1 MAFTA
6 TSPMHVV
13 LERGRVPVASC
24 DVVHAGAVLPI
35 EIAATKTGKYPATTS
50 LFVACKIRV
59 EHVSVLRGTDLDAST
74 RAHIWCFQPT
84 APPHTFF
91 LLSPT
96 TASAIYKSLPPDH
109 ALKRDALARTMLECW
124 MPRPIA
130 AVVADRDSTSP
141 SLSISPP
148 SAAVAKSE
156 LASSDSGDSASL
168 SSSESGVSDV
178 SGEDSESD
186 ASVVASAATTSSDES
201 DASDAPLAPRKRAAP
216 PGRRV
221 VKRVAPLP
229 KRAAVQPV
237 PQTPVR
243 DVTATLVT
251 ALPARLALVSQLVE
265 DALASGAR
273 ERVVAAETALSAAV
287 RALVQ

>member
-74 RAHIWCFQPT
+74 CAHIWCFQPT

-237 PQTPVR
+237 VR